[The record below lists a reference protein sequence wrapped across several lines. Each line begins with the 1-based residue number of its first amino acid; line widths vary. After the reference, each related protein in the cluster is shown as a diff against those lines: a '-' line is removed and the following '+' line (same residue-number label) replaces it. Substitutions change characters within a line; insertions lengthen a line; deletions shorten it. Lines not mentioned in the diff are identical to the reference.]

1 MNTFRFRLLLGLI
14 VLTTAALAAFGVFV
28 QLTAADAVRAD
39 IDRLVQDRAF
49 MLARATPAGAPVL
62 QPWMEG
68 FLETDKQRLFVQ
80 LFDAEGSLLA
90 RSGNLAGALPLSAA
104 ARRTGETSLAA
115 HTETVT
121 RADGEPVRLA
131 TVPISF
137 YRDNRNHVT
146 GFAQCGVLVRDREA
160 RLRTLRLWLVVGVAA
175 TVAAVWLVAFLLLN
189 HWLRTVDAASE
200 SAHRIGAQGRLRERL
215 FVPPQ
220 DDELARL
227 ARTFNELLDRLE
239 AAHTTQQRF
248 LADASHEL
256 RTPLTV
262 LRGEIEVALRRE
274 RTGQDYREVLQ
285 SAREEIERLSRLT
298 ENLLALARAD
308 AGEGIA
314 AREQV
319 DVVALCHG
327 VARKL
332 SSLSD
337 LSGVTITVEAPD
349 TAIVHGDSV
358 ALERVFANLVEN
370 ALRYSPRGEG
380 VTLSAATEA
389 DTVVVRVRDTGP
401 GIPAEHLPH
410 LFERFYRV
418 DKARSR
424 EFGGAGLGLSIVEAL
439 VEAHGGGVSVASEVG
454 QGTEFCVR
462 LPAADARG

>member
-1 MNTFRFRLLLGLI
+1 MNTFRFRLLLGLT
-14 VLTTAALAAFGVFV
+14 VLTTVAVAAFGVFV
-28 QLTAADAVRAD
+28 HLTAADAVRAD

-49 MLARATPAGAPVL
+49 MLSKATYAGNPQL
-62 QPWMEG
+62 QPWMES
-68 FLETDKQRLFVQ
+68 FLESDKQRLFVQ
-80 LFDAEGSLLA
+80 LYGIE
-90 RSGNLAGALPLSAA
+90 GNLIAKSANLADPLPLSEA
-104 ARRTGETSLAA
+104 ARRSVETSHAG

-121 RADGEPVRLA
+121 RKDGELVRLA
-131 TVPISF
+131 TVPVSF
-137 YRDNRNHVT
+137 YRDGRQQIT
-146 GFAQCGVLVRDREA
+146 GFAQCAVLVRDREA
-160 RLRTLRLWLVVGVAA
+160 RLRTLRQWLVIGGVA
-175 TVAAVWLVAFLLLN
+175 TVAAVWLVALLLLN

-200 SAHRIGAQGRLRERL
+200 SAHLIGAQGRLRERL

-274 RTGQDYREVLQ
+274 RTGEDYREVLQ
-285 SAREEIERLSRLT
+285 SAREEIERLSKLT

-308 AGEGIA
+308 AGEGVA

-319 DVVALCHG
+319 DLSALCQE

-332 SSLSD
+332 AGLSG
-337 LSGVTITVEAPD
+337 LAGVTITVSAP
-349 TAIVHGDSV
+349 TPAVVHGDSV
-358 ALERVFANLVEN
+358 ALERVLANLVEN

-380 VTLSAATEA
+380 VTLTVATESGA
-389 DTVVVRVRDTGP
+389 AVVRVRDTGP

-439 VEAHGGGVSVASEVG
+439 VTAHGGKVSVASEVG

-462 LPAADARG
+462 LPESGRG

>member
-1 MNTFRFRLLLGLI
+1 
-14 VLTTAALAAFGVFV
+14 
-28 QLTAADAVRAD
+28 
-39 IDRLVQDRAF
+39 
-49 MLARATPAGAPVL
+49 
-62 QPWMEG
+62 
-68 FLETDKQRLFVQ
+68 
-80 LFDAEGSLLA
+80 
-90 RSGNLAGALPLSAA
+90 
-104 ARRTGETSLAA
+104 
-115 HTETVT
+115 VT
-121 RADGEPVRLA
+121 RKDGELVRLA
-131 TVPISF
+131 TVPVSF
-137 YRDNRNHVT
+137 YRDGRQQIT
-146 GFAQCGVLVRDREA
+146 GFAQCAVLVRDREA
-160 RLRTLRLWLVVGVAA
+160 RLRTLRQWLVIGGVA
-175 TVAAVWLVAFLLLN
+175 TVAAVWLVALLLLN

-200 SAHRIGAQGRLRERL
+200 SAHLIGAQGRLRERL

-274 RTGQDYREVLQ
+274 RTGEDYREVLQ
-285 SAREEIERLSRLT
+285 SAREEIERLSKLT

-308 AGEGIA
+308 AGEGVA

-319 DVVALCHG
+319 DLSALCQE

-332 SSLSD
+332 AGLSG
-337 LSGVTITVEAPD
+337 LAGVTITVSAP
-349 TAIVHGDSV
+349 TPAVVHGDSV
-358 ALERVFANLVEN
+358 ALERVLANLVEN

-380 VTLSAATEA
+380 VTLTVATESGA
-389 DTVVVRVRDTGP
+389 AVVRVRDTGP

-439 VEAHGGGVSVASEVG
+439 VTAHGGKVSVASEVG

-462 LPAADARG
+462 LPESGRG

>member
-1 MNTFRFRLLLGLI
+1 MNTFRFRLLLGLT
-14 VLTTAALAAFGVFV
+14 VLTTVAVAAFGVFV

-49 MLARATPAGAPVL
+49 MLAKATFAGNPQL
-62 QPWMEG
+62 QPWMES

-80 LFDAEGSLLA
+80 LFDAEGNLLA
-90 RSGNLAGALPLSAA
+90 KSANLAEPLPLSPA
-104 ARRTGETSLAA
+104 ARRTVETSLAA
-115 HTETVT
+115 HTETVA
-121 RADGEPVRLA
+121 RKDGELVRLA
-131 TVPISF
+131 TVPVAF
-137 YRDNRNHVT
+137 FRDGRNQVT
-146 GFAQCGVLVRDREA
+146 GFAQCAVLVRDRET
-160 RLRTLRLWLVVGVAA
+160 RLRALRLWLCIGGAA
-175 TVAAVWLVAFLLLN
+175 TVGAVWLVAFLLLN
-189 HWLRTVDAASE
+189 HWLRTVDSASE
-200 SAHRIGAQGRLRERL
+200 SAHLIGSQGRLRERL

-274 RTGQDYREVLQ
+274 RTGEDYREVLQ

-314 AREQV
+314 AREEV
-319 DVVALCHG
+319 DLAALCQE

-332 SSLSD
+332 SSLSG
-337 LSGVTITVEAPD
+337 LTGVAVSVDAASPTF
-349 TAIVHGDSV
+349 VHGDSV

-370 ALRYSPRGEG
+370 ALRYTPRGEG
-380 VTLSAATEA
+380 VTLSVATEA
-389 DTVVVRVRDTGP
+389 GAALVRVRDTGP

-424 EFGGAGLGLSIVEAL
+424 EFGGAGLGLSIVQAL
-439 VEAHGGGVSVASEVG
+439 IEAHGGSVSVASEVG

-462 LPAADARG
+462 LPVGGRR

>member
-1 MNTFRFRLLLGLI
+1 MNTFRFRLLLGLT

-49 MLARATPAGAPVL
+49 MLSRATFAGNPQL
-62 QPWMEG
+62 QPWMES

-80 LFDAEGSLLA
+80 VFDAQGGLISKSASLTDP
-90 RSGNLAGALPLSAA
+90 LPLSAA
-104 ARRTGETSLAA
+104 ARRTVEASFAA
-115 HTETVT
+115 HTETVA
-121 RADGEPVRLA
+121 RKDGELVRLA

-137 YRDNRNHVT
+137 YRDNRNQLT

-175 TVAAVWLVAFLLLN
+175 TAAAVWLVALLLLN

-200 SAHRIGAQGRLRERL
+200 SAHLIGTQGRLRERL

-319 DVVALCHG
+319 DVAALCHV

-332 SSLSD
+332 SALSD
-337 LSGVTITVEAPD
+337 LSGVAITVDAPD
-349 TAIVHGDSV
+349 PVLVHGDGV
-358 ALERVFANLVEN
+358 ALERVLANLVEN

-380 VTLSAATEA
+380 VTLSVATEA
-389 DTVVVRVRDTGP
+389 AAAVVRVRDTGP

-424 EFGGAGLGLSIVEAL
+424 EFGGAGLGLSIVQAL
-439 VEAHGGGVSVASEVG
+439 IEAHGGSVSAASEVG

-462 LPAADARG
+462 LPMGARG